1 MYGIKVLLNTLSA
14 LLVVCALVLLWYDN
28 PECGVF
34 VAKGLASLFIMIAIM
49 ASRETAT
56 L

>member
-1 MYGIKVLLNTLSA
+1 MNGVKVLLYTLSA
-14 LLVVCALVLLWYDN
+14 LLVVCALVLVWCEN
-28 PECGVF
+28 PDCGVF
-34 VAKGLASLFIMIAIM
+34 VAKSLASLFILIAIM

>member
-1 MYGIKVLLNTLSA
+1 MYGVKVLLNTFSA
-14 LLVVCALVLLWYDN
+14 LLIVCALVLLWYDN

-34 VAKGLASLFIMIAIM
+34 VAKSLASLFILVAIM

>member
-1 MYGIKVLLNTLSA
+1 MTGIKVLLNTLSA
-14 LLVVCALVLLWYDN
+14 LLIVCALVLLWWDK

-34 VAKGLASLFIMIAIM
+34 VAKGLATLFILVAIM

>member
-1 MYGIKVLLNTLSA
+1 MLGIKVLLNTLSA
-14 LLVVCALVLLWYDN
+14 LLVVCALVLLWYDK

-34 VAKGLASLFIMIAIM
+34 VAKGLASLFILIAIM